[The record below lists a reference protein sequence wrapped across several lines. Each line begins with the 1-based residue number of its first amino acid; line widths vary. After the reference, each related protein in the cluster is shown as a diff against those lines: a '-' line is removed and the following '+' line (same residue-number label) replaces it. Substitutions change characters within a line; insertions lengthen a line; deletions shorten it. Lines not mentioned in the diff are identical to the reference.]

1 MGESWDEVG
10 QAVPAI
16 EAVFEFGE
24 VALCVLWPEGVIAAA
39 QGRLQVVEHGI
50 DPVELRFL
58 QGGAPAPADYRP
70 VPASGPGHA
79 VEAFQTVGNHLAA
92 GARCRPAQ
100 SAMCDFRKP
109 LTPLSLMRGGA
120 ALFGGLHC
128 GHERGLALGASS
140 PLAAAPLAAQIG
152 IVPRHPAIEALA
164 PDPPGHHRHPLVLDA
179 PGGIVGTSRL
189 AMQLHRRDPLLGL
202 GQQGDRLEPEG
213 QR

>member
-39 QGRLQVVEHGI
+39 QGRLQVVEHAI

-58 QGGAPAPADYRP
+58 QGGAPAPDDYRP

-109 LTPLSLMRGGA
+109 LTPLSLMRGGRPSSVVCTAATNGVLPSAPRPRLPPLRSPPRSASSRGTRPSRRWLPIRPVITGIRLFWMRQA
-120 ALFGGLHC
+120 AL
-128 GHERGLALGASS
+128 
-140 PLAAAPLAAQIG
+140 
-152 IVPRHPAIEALA
+152 
-164 PDPPGHHRHPLVLDA
+164 
-179 PGGIVGTSRL
+179 
-189 AMQLHRRDPLLGL
+189 
-202 GQQGDRLEPEG
+202 
-213 QR
+213 